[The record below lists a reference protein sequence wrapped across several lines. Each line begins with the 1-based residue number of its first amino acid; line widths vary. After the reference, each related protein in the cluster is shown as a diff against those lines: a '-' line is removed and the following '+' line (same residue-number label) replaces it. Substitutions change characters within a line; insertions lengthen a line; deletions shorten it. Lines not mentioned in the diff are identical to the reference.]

1 MICANKQNNTRS
13 ATEQWADLAK
23 VFKVMHSLQGKV
35 SVSDVST
42 DLHLMK
48 RKITL
53 ELQKLS
59 DNNKL
64 KLKPTKKNGIIDFV
78 SSVPEMAS
86 KEVTRNNIIHGGIQ
100 NGIIDNKMYRY
111 PDFDKMLAT
120 CRLDPTVEEYQL

>member
-1 MICANKQNNTRS
+1 
-13 ATEQWADLAK
+13 
-23 VFKVMHSLQGKV
+23 
-35 SVSDVST
+35 
-42 DLHLMK
+42 MK

-59 DNNKL
+59 DSKKL

-86 KEVTRNNIIHGGIQ
+86 KAVTRNNIIHGGVQ
-100 NGIIDNKMYRY
+100 NGMIDNKMFRY

-120 CRLDPTVEEYQL
+120 CRLDPTVEEFQICVDTFSYLFKIYLEKGGG